1 MDRTYVKPD
10 AELLQSVLCH
20 LICDSLVTGLDD
32 FEDLTDYEW

>member
-10 AELLQSVLCH
+10 AELLERVLCH
-20 LICDSLVTGLDD
+20 LICNSLVSSIDD